1 MTKHTIGERG
11 VSPFPQPRG
20 REQVRAAL
28 IQSASQLFAERG
40 PAGVSVRDV
49 AAHAGV
55 NHGLV
60 HQYFGS
66 KQALLG
72 EVLEFLATGIARRS
86 EEIVDLTELFDVTAA
101 NPFWRVLARTIL
113 DGEDP
118 TRLQKSFPTVGRIV
132 DFFTSLQAGG
142 RLDDYDPRI
151 LSAMIVA
158 LGLGWL
164 LFEPFVIPA
173 AQLSHRRADG
183 VRREFRRTVL
193 EMVARL
199 VTHPSASERAAQ
211 QRPGS
216 GPRPRPRRRN
226 APDGNHVRTPLLTAA
241 RDSAGAPRGLKE

>member
-1 MTKHTIGERG
+1 MTKPGAERRR
-11 VSPFPQPRG
+11 VVPFPQPRG

-28 IQSASQLFAERG
+28 IQSASELFAERG
-40 PAGVSVRDV
+40 PVGVSVRDV

-72 EVLEFLATGIARRS
+72 EVLESLAGGIALRT
-86 EEIVDLTELFDVTAA
+86 EEIADVGALLDATAA

-113 DGEDP
+113 DGEELAK
-118 TRLQKSFPTVGRIV
+118 LQKSFPTVGRIV
-132 DFFTSLQAGG
+132 DFFTDLQAHG
-142 RLDDYDPRI
+142 RLDDFDPKI
-151 LSAMIVA
+151 LSAMVVA

-173 AQLSHRRADG
+173 AQLSDRPADA
-183 VRREFRRTVL
+183 VREEFRRTAL

-199 VTHPSASERAAQ
+199 MSEPSRTGSTRAAKK
-211 QRPGS
+211 PNAGS
-216 GPRPRPRRRN
+216 SESPRARRGR
-226 APDGNHVRTPLLTAA
+226 
-241 RDSAGAPRGLKE
+241 KE

>member
-1 MTKHTIGERG
+1 MTKSAAKGRRVI
-11 VSPFPQPRG
+11 PFAQPRG

-28 IQSASQLFAERG
+28 IRSASELFAERG
-40 PAGVSVRDV
+40 PVGVSVRDV

-72 EVLEFLATGIARRS
+72 EVLEFLAGDISQRT
-86 EEIVDLTELFDVTAA
+86 EEIVDVGGLLDATAA

-113 DGEDP
+113 DGEDLAK
-118 TRLQKSFPTVGRIV
+118 LQKSFPTVGRIV
-132 DFFTSLQAGG
+132 DFFTTFQAHG
-142 RLDDYDPRI
+142 RLDDFDPKI
-151 LSAMIVA
+151 LSAMVVA

-173 AQLSHRRADG
+173 AQLSDRPADG
-183 VRREFRRTVL
+183 VREEFRRTAL

-199 VTHPSASERAAQ
+199 MNDPSKAGSTPAAKK
-211 QRPGS
+211 RK
-216 GPRPRPRRRN
+216 
-226 APDGNHVRTPLLTAA
+226 AD
-241 RDSAGAPRGLKE
+241 